1 MPRLSVSCLAFVVLV
16 VWPVGIS
23 SRSYSNGLIFY
34 ELSSHT
40 PYLPPT
46 VSVSRGRN
54 LASVKY
60 SEKGSIWSTFGQPCE
75 CSGPMCSCCAGLKVD
90 QYNFDQKGELESKE
104 NLFRSV
110 PYQMKI
116 FFKFF

>member
-1 MPRLSVSCLAFVVLV
+1 MISWLSCGLVLACVLCPLSVT
-16 VWPVGIS
+16 

-34 ELSSHT
+34 ELKSHK

-75 CSGPMCSCCAGLKVD
+75 CQGPVCGCCAGLKVD
-90 QYNFDQKGELESKE
+90 QYRFDQKGEKGY
-104 NLFRSV
+104 RC
-110 PYQMKI
+110 
-116 FFKFF
+116 